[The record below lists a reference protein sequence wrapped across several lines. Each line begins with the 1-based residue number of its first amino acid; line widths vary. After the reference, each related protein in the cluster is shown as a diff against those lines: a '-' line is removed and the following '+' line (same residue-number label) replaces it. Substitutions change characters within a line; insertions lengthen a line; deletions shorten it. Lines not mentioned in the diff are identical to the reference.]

1 MEADEASDAE
11 CCSIGAACV
20 YAVYDPAARTCAVA
34 LAGQPPAVTGGR
46 PSRRSRGGRRRTG

>member
-34 LAGQPPAVTGGR
+34 LAGQPPASPEAGR
-46 PSRRSRGGRRRTG
+46 AAARGGRRRTG